1 MVLAVKR
8 IRMSKG
14 QRLVSKEVDKRVI
27 IKPDKTIKKVDEGV
41 NGLMSFGENN
51 DYPQLMEK
59 IINSSVTA
67 KTSANVYSKFLAGA
81 GFEADINKIKVGTDS
96 RGKKITIQS
105 LLREFTKA
113 LSRNNGAYIHC
124 NFTNEQ
130 KIKNVHLKPF
140 KNCRFAI
147 PDDTGYSAKIL
158 VYDNWEKD
166 RNKKYKKQD
175 INNFNVFNLEEKVF
189 IAQIKEVKGVENYKG
204 QIFFLFTDN
213 EYFYPLSNYDEVYLD
228 CDTESQLA
236 LFRNR
241 QTRNG
246 FFKKTIMRVQEATS
260 EEDANKLADSARQS
274 LGVDG
279 DGFWII
285 EDEVDEN
292 GEFSENTGF
301 KIEQLDSDLED
312 ELFKDWPKELANNI
326 RKSAKGIPA
335 ILIDYEDNKLGSTSG
350 ESIIQATNFYNAITQ
365 DDRTAVEEAFE
376 EIFTVFD
383 NEILSNNTNWK
394 IKPLNL
400 IEQAKDGTTNTGTTE

>member
-1 MVLAVKR
+1 MVKR
-8 IRMSKG
+8 THMSKG

-67 KTSANVYSKFLAGA
+67 KTSANVYAKFLAGA

-105 LLREFTKA
+105 LLREFTKS
-113 LSRNNGAYIHC
+113 LSRNNGSYIQC

-130 KIKNVHLKPF
+130 KIKNTHLKPF

-166 RNKKYKKQD
+166 RDKKSKKKD
-175 INNFNVFNLEEKVF
+175 IKNFNVFNLDENVF
-189 IAQIKEVKGVENYKG
+189 IAQIKEAKGIENYKG

-228 CDTESQLA
+228 CDSEAQQA
-236 LFRNR
+236 LYKNR
-241 QTRNG
+241 QYRNG
-246 FFKKTIMRVQEATS
+246 FFKKTVMRVQEAKT
-260 EEDANKLADSARQS
+260 EEDAKKLADSARAS
-274 LGVDG
+274 LGPDG

-301 KIEQLDSDLED
+301 KIDQLDSNIQDD
-312 ELFKDWPKELANNI
+312 LFKDWPKELANNI
-326 RKSAKGIPA
+326 RKAAKGIPA
-335 ILIDYEDNKLGSTSG
+335 VLIDYEDNKLSGTSG

-365 DDRTAVEEAFE
+365 DDRTEVEEAFE
-376 EIFTVFD
+376 EIFTAFD
-383 NEILSNNTNWK
+383 NEILSSNTNWK

-400 IEQAKDGTTNTGTTE
+400 IEQSKDGTTNTGTTK